1 MHDFSDNTAKNGLT
15 WRKNKYII
23 KVQPKWGAAKTDKE
37 EKNMKIKRFIAVFL
51 AAAIAAVSFALP
63 ANAVSTMS
71 SATQIV
77 SKITYNGT
85 LANGD
90 SVYYKVVLNEPSNIY
105 VSVTA
110 DMTNAKLYLYDSNAE
125 AMPAQSWNC
134 ASTCNMVY
142 SSYKEITLYRMNSS
156 YKLSG
161 NVNYASASGGGLP
174 AGTYYIF
181 IKNYSGGGTGSYSV
195 TAKFNNRPVGLTA
208 TAGANSVTLK
218 WNWLAGATQYRVQ
231 RYANEKW
238 VTIAY
243 PTAESYTNKG
253 LSAGTKYTYR
263 VLGLVAG
270 EWTDASASA
279 SATPYAASSTVP
291 TGLTAAGGNRSVTL
305 SWNKVTGASE
315 YRIQRYTGGIWKTIG
330 FTSSTIFAENG
341 LTNGTSYQYRVLSQV
356 NGVWSKASAVI
367 TAKPNGV
374 SAPAT
379 VTATGGTNSV
389 TVKWSAVSG
398 ANQYR
403 IQRYISGKWS
413 TVGTTASTSFVN
425 KGLAA
430 NTSYTYR
437 VIAGKSNVW
446 GEASK
451 TVSAK
456 TAAAVTAPANV
467 KGYAGANSAT
477 ISWSKVA
484 NATQYRV
491 QRYTSAGWTTVTFT
505 SSLTYTNNGLQN
517 GVTYRYR
524 VLANV
529 GGIWSPASAVV
540 SVTPTSTIPSNLTAI
555 SGNKQITLRWNG
567 VSGATQYRIQR
578 SYDTAWTTITTVN
591 TTSYVDKNLSN
602 GTVYKYRVMAYVN
615 GVWSAASNVV
625 ATYPQA

>member
-1 MHDFSDNTAKNGLT
+1 
-15 WRKNKYII
+15 
-23 KVQPKWGAAKTDKE
+23 
-37 EKNMKIKRFIAVFL
+37 MKIKRFIAVFL

-63 ANAVSTMS
+63 ANAAGTIS
-71 SATQIV
+71 SAMQIV

-85 LANGD
+85 LGKGG
-90 SVYYKVVLNEPSNIY
+90 SVYYKVILNEPSNIY
-105 VSVTA
+105 VSLSA
-110 DMTNAKLYLYDSNAE
+110 DMDNAKIYLYDSNTK
-125 AMPAQSWNC
+125 AMPAQSWAGVNYC
-134 ASTCNMVY
+134 DANY
-142 SSYKEITLYRMNSS
+142 SSVTKALTLYRTNSS
-156 YKLSG
+156 YRMNG
-161 NVNYASASGGGLP
+161 NVNFISSNGGGLS
-174 AGTYYIF
+174 AGTYYLF
-181 IKNYSGGGTGSYSV
+181 IENSLGGGSGAYSV

-218 WNWLAGATQYRVQ
+218 WSWLAGATQYRVQ
-231 RYANEKW
+231 RYVNGKW
-238 VTIAY
+238 VTIAS

-253 LSAGTKYTYR
+253 LAAGTKYTYR

-279 SATPYAASSTVP
+279 SATPYAASSTAP
-291 TGLTAAGGNRSVTL
+291 TGLTATGGNRSITL
-305 SWNKVTGASE
+305 SWNKVANASE
-315 YRIQRYTGGIWKTIG
+315 YRVQRYTGGVWKTVG

-341 LTNGTSYQYRVLSQV
+341 LTNGASYQYRVLSQV

-367 TAKPNGV
+367 TAKPNGI

-379 VTATGGTNSV
+379 VTATGGANSV
-389 TVKWSAVSG
+389 TIKWSTVSG

-403 IQRYISGKWS
+403 VQRYISGKWS
-413 TVGTTASTSFVN
+413 TVGATTSTSFVN

-437 VIAGKSNVW
+437 VIAVKNNVL
-446 GEASK
+446 GEASR

-456 TAAAVTAPANV
+456 TAAAVTAPTNV

-491 QRYTSAGWTTVTFT
+491 QRYTSAGWSTITFT
-505 SSLTYTNNGLQN
+505 SALTYTNGGLQN

-540 SVTPTSTIPSNLTAI
+540 SVTPVATIPSNLTAI

-578 SYDTAWTTITTVN
+578 SYDTTWTTLTTVN

-602 GTVYKYRVMAYVN
+602 GTVYKYRVIAYVN

-625 ATYPQA
+625 AAYPQA